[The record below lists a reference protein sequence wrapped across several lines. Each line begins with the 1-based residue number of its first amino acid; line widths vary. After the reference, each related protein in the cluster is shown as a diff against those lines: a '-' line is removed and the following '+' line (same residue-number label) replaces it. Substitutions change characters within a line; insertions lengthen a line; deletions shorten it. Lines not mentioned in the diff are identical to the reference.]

1 MQKRQFIVI
10 TFFLSIGL
18 WIGQFPMIHQNFM
31 YSEDIMYLL
40 WSDTSYKSPLLL
52 SLLDNL
58 FGRTALLA
66 MVLLP
71 IVSVVGCFLEKE
83 HVKVATVVCGICLI
97 FGAFILADSLTSFLA
112 TANRAHVVTP
122 QYPSYTTVSYQ
133 TDLIHFIGAGLIVFL
148 NTLGLKA
155 QTAVHA

>member
-31 YSEDIMYLL
+31 YSEDVMYLL
-40 WSDTSYKSPLLL
+40 WSDASYKSPLFL
-52 SLLDNL
+52 SLLDNV
-58 FGRTALLA
+58 FGRAALLA
-66 MVLLP
+66 MLLLP
-71 IVSVVGCFLEKE
+71 IISVIGCFLEKE

-97 FGAFILADSLTSFLA
+97 FGAFILADSLTCFLT
-112 TANRAHVVTP
+112 TAIRAHIVTP

-133 TDLIHFIGAGLIVFL
+133 TELIHFVIASLVIFL
-148 NTLGLKA
+148 NTLALKA
-155 QTAVHA
+155 QTAVTA